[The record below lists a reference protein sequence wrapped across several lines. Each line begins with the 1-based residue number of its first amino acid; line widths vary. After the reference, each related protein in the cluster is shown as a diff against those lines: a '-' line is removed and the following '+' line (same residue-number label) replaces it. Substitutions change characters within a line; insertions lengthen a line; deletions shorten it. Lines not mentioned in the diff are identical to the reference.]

1 MNMLERTGSLEQD
14 LPTPLP
20 QGHEEVICSLCEGD
34 YHLGVAALINSV
46 VRGGFRGLFW
56 IGFKS
61 ALPPWTAKLKRR
73 KDGLFE
79 VGDALLGFEDL
90 STEGH
95 FGQYKSTFLSMI
107 VDRGITNKYLW
118 YFDPDITLR
127 CSWSFI
133 QMWVR
138 HGVSLCQDSN
148 FGFMPSHHPHRSE
161 WVKLARAA
169 GWGEPRLLPD
179 SYYNSGFMGM
189 DIAHRSLLDKWKG
202 AVQLAHAS
210 GVTPNQFQKGNRER
224 VFFTVDQDTMNIA
237 VMYADVPFSTMGP
250 DAMGFVPGGFTMLH
264 GVSKPKAWR
273 KKFLS
278 SALKGVPP
286 TYSDKHFVASL
297 DGPIFPYQPDKLR
310 RMKRSAALAALI
322 GRFYRRG

>member
-1 MNMLERTGSLEQD
+1 MTRTVDATTDQSI
-14 LPTPLP
+14 PTPLP
-20 QGHEEVICSLCEGD
+20 QGHEEVVCSLYEGD

-56 IGFKS
+56 IGCRG
-61 ALPPWTAKLKRR
+61 ALPPWTAQLKRR
-73 KDGLFE
+73 DDGLFE

-90 STEGH
+90 KTDRH
-95 FGQYKSTFLSMI
+95 FGQYKSTFLSSI

-118 YFDPDITLR
+118 YFDPDITVR
-127 CSWSFI
+127 CTWSFI

-148 FGFMPSHHPHRSE
+148 FGVMPSDHPHRSE
-161 WVKLARAA
+161 WLKLARAA
-169 GWGEPRLLPD
+169 GWGEPVFLPD
-179 SYYNSGFMGM
+179 RYYNSGFVGM
-189 DIAHRSLLDKWKG
+189 DIAHRAFLAKWI
-202 AVQLAHAS
+202 AAIQLAHSS
-210 GVTPNQFQKGNRER
+210 GVAPNQFQKGNRER

-237 VMYADVPFSTMGP
+237 VMYAGVPLSTMGP

-273 KKFLS
+273 KKFLL
-278 SALKGVPP
+278 SALNGVPP
-286 TYSDKHFVASL
+286 SFSDKHFVASL
-297 DGPIFPYQPDKLR
+297 DGPIFPFPAGKLR
-310 RMKRSAALAALI
+310 WMKRSATLAALI